1 MEKRVY
7 FIFISVLIILMAL
20 PSAALAL
27 SIPGLGGSFG
37 GRIIAVIPCTC
48 SFSMLIIVGP
58 PKGGSFIFR
67 PGVSK
72 LYANY
77 TLLPTRWVLGNSS
90 GTDVCLT
97 GIPPFCVSVGR
108 GSIIGKIGTSF

>member
-1 MEKRVY
+1 MKRIVY
-7 FIFISVLIILMAL
+7 FVFIAVLIASLIL
-20 PSAALAL
+20 PSTTLAL

-37 GRIIAVIPCTC
+37 GRILAVIPCTC
-48 SFSMLIIVGP
+48 SLSMLLIVGP